1 MTLAKK
7 TMLRSKRITNTKDKP
22 LRDCVRM
29 YPNIKQLQGCSKPKS
44 KSQNGR
50 INIKRGG
57 AIAINCKNDKF
68 TKEQQ
73 NQVKAISAIAKKRAD
88 IILSLVKYSLVHVN
102 RQKCAIAF

>member
-7 TMLRSKRITNTKDKP
+7 TMLRSKRITDINTKDKP

-29 YPNIKQLQGCSKPKS
+29 CPNIKQLQGCSKPKS

-68 TKEQQ
+68 TKEQR
-73 NQVKAISAIAKKRAD
+73 NQVKAISAIVY
-88 IILSLVKYSLVHVN
+88 LS
-102 RQKCAIAF
+102 IA